1 MQVSLPLC
9 RKPPTPAENT
19 TEAGMDAG
27 NQNGKAIRWL
37 HLFMQDLGIPF
48 DGPIPVA
55 EDNAATRIIA
65 HTGKLTRNIRH
76 IALKTLSLQALVRER
91 LALFRAVGSAQNKAD
106 HFTKCLALPAF

>member
-55 EDNAATRIIA
+55 EDNAATRIIT

-76 IALKTLSLQALVRER
+76 IAFKTLSLSKL
-91 LALFRAVGSAQNKAD
+91 
-106 HFTKCLALPAF
+106 